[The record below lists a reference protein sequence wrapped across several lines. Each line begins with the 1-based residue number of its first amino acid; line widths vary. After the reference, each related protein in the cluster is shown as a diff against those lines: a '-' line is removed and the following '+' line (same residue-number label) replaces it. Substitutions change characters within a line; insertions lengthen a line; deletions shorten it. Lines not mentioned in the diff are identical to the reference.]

1 MKISVLVN
9 PDAGNGKTLKH
20 IPGVKK
26 KIEESPHDFLWKI
39 ADSPD
44 SLREEILNAPSSR
57 IDGILLMGGDGTVHE
72 ALPAFRQIDLP
83 FGLLPCGRGND
94 FARNIG
100 IPLDLKSNCFIPSA
114 PIIQELDLPLIND
127 RPFGSIACTGF
138 DAEVNKFAR
147 DKKGYFG
154 GTLGY
159 IICVLR
165 VLRDFQP
172 FATEIK
178 IEDFHWSGRI
188 MMVAISNGPYYGGGM
203 KIAPD
208 ARMDDGRF
216 NVCIIQ
222 EVSKWELLRQ
232 FPKVFRGT
240 HVTHPK
246 VILKAGK
253 RVEVISD
260 ERREIFADGEYV
272 GDTPCLGSIGN
283 LKIRMMRPD
292 K

>member
-9 PDAGNGKTLKH
+9 PAAGNGKTLKY
-20 IPGVKK
+20 ISGVKK
-26 KIEESPHDFLWKI
+26 KIGESPHDFLWKI
-39 ADSPD
+39 SDSPD

-57 IDGILLMGGDGTVHE
+57 IDGILLM
-72 ALPAFRQIDLP
+72 AL
-83 FGLLPCGRGND
+83 
-94 FARNIG
+94 
-100 IPLDLKSNCFIPSA
+100 K
-114 PIIQELDLPLIND
+114 
-127 RPFGSIACTGF
+127 
-138 DAEVNKFAR
+138 V
-147 DKKGYFG
+147 
-154 GTLGY
+154 
-159 IICVLR
+159 
-165 VLRDFQP
+165 FQP
-172 FATEIK
+172 FEAEIK
-178 IEDFHWSGRI
+178 IDNFHWIGRI

-216 NVCIIQ
+216 NICIIQ
-222 EVSKWELLRQ
+222 EVSKWELLRE

-246 VILKAGK
+246 VILKAGQ

-260 ERREIFADGEYV
+260 ERREIFADGEYI